1 MGACRIEFFDV
12 PAFDVLEISNLR
24 GGEGGMSYRKF
35 YLSIYGNVELTGC
48 KKVEPIVLKVSIYR
62 YIEISNLR
70 GGKGRISY
78 RKFYLPIYRS
88 IELARCKKVEN
99 KCRTES
105 FDVLIYRN
113 IDVAGRKRWNIVS
126 NFSVHQYIY
135 RICGA
140 KNVKHRMDS

>member
-48 KKVEPIVLKVSIYR
+48 KKVEPIVLRVSIYR

-70 GGKGRISY
+70 GRKGGMSY
-78 RKFYLPIYRS
+78 RKFRYADISKYPTCGA
-88 IELARCKKVEN
+88 EKVEY
-99 KCRTES
+99 RIES
-105 FDVLIYRN
+105 FICRYIEVSSLRG
-113 IDVAGRKRWNIVS
+113 AKRWKINVVLKVS
-126 NFSVHQYIY
+126 MY
-135 RICGA
+135 
-140 KNVKHRMDS
+140 